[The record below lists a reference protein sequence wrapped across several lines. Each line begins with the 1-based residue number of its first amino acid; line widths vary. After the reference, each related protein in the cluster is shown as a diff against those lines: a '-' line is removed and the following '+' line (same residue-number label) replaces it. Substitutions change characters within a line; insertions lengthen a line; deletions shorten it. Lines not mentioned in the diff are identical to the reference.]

1 MTPRF
6 KLRGDRINSQDGFAL
21 ALTMSMLIILSLLGM
36 LVLDATNTD
45 LAITSNYRSTADA
58 FSAAEKAAE
67 YATNPDILFETDD
80 THLAL
85 VDGSDSFV
93 TDSDETVA
101 GTTVA
106 DRWGHLQDTSN
117 GTELVK
123 SDDNDINV
131 INNLG
136 PNELPVPLRSKF
148 GDDFAGNY
156 YRINIEAQAR
166 NQTRAA
172 VETEKVR
179 IFKKSDDSVFV
190 TTSEG

>member
-1 MTPRF
+1 MTARSW
-6 KLRGDRINSQDGFAL
+6 KRRITSQQGFAL
-21 ALTMSMLIILSLLGM
+21 VLTMSMLIILSVLGI

-45 LAITSNYRSTADA
+45 LAITTNYRSSADA
-58 FSAAEKAAE
+58 FSAAERAVE

-85 VDGSDSFV
+85 TDGSDSFV

-101 GTTVA
+101 GNTVA
-106 DRWGHLQDTSN
+106 DRWGHLQDTTN

-123 SDDNDINV
+123 SDDSDMNV
-131 INNLG
+131 VNNIG

-148 GDDFAGNY
+148 GDEFAGNY

-166 NQTRAA
+166 NNTRAA
-172 VETEKVR
+172 IETEKVR
-179 IFKKSDDSVFV
+179 IFKKSDDSVYV